1 MMFNSRENRGWPKR
15 IVEFVWP
22 RRGFRNAWNY
32 RMLRL
37 SRLRVCP
44 HRLSLGFAAGAFA
57 SFTPLIGLHFILG
70 MVLALVLRG
79 NVLASAVGTVV
90 GNPVTFPFI
99 WLATYQVGSR
109 ILGAS
114 PQAASGA
121 SATPADTAAAATA
134 WYEVGPVFQEALWPM
149 LVGAIP
155 LGLLGAAASYALCY
169 ATLTRLRRQR
179 PVRRATMQNLSA

>member
-1 MMFNSRENRGWPKR
+1 MFNSRENRGWR
-15 IVEFVWP
+15 RAMIDFVWP

-37 SRLRVCP
+37 SRMRVCP

-57 SFTPLIGLHFILG
+57 SFTPLIGLHFILAL
-70 MVLALVLRG
+70 VLALVVRG

-99 WLATYQVGSR
+99 WLATYQLGSR
-109 ILGAS
+109 IIGVTPIAG
-114 PQAASGA
+114 SGA
-121 SATPADTAAAATA
+121 PSAPGDAAAAAAAA
-134 WYEVGPVFQEALWPM
+134 WYEFGPIFQETLWPM

-155 LGLLGAAASYALCY
+155 LGLIGGAASYALCY

-179 PVRRATMQNLSA
+179 QPIRRGPVASA

>member
-1 MMFNSRENRGWPKR
+1 M
-15 IVEFVWP
+15 
-22 RRGFRNAWNY
+22 
-32 RMLRL
+32 
-37 SRLRVCP
+37 RVCP

-57 SFTPLIGLHFILG
+57 SFTPLIGLHF
-70 MVLALVLRG
+70 VLALVLALLVRG

-109 ILGAS
+109 IIGVTPIAG
-114 PQAASGA
+114 SGA
-121 SATPADTAAAATA
+121 PSAPGDTVAAATA
-134 WYEVGPVFQEALWPM
+134 AAWYEFGPIFQETLWPM

-155 LGLLGAAASYALCY
+155 LGLIGGAASYALCY

-179 PVRRATMQNLSA
+179 QPVRRGPVASA